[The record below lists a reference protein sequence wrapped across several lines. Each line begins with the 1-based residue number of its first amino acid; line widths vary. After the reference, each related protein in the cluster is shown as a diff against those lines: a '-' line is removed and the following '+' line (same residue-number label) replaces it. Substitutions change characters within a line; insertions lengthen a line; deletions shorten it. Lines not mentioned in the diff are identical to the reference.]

1 MNTVYTTG
9 IELSLLTCLT
19 SILIITANIPFYFR
33 ITHPARILSC
43 EPAIEDGG
51 NSSDLASLFS
61 KSVRKPLPVYDNAA
75 VPARGAVDT
84 AIAEILGGKG
94 DKTTDVK
101 VKLKKEIQRHDRM
114 GLRAV

>member
-1 MNTVYTTG
+1 MSQPDP
-9 IELSLLTCLT
+9 ILSL
-19 SILIITANIPFYFR
+19 A
-33 ITHPARILSC
+33 PA
-43 EPAIEDGG
+43 EEDAG
-51 NSSDLASLFS
+51 NSLGLASLFS

-75 VPARGAVDT
+75 VPARDAVDT